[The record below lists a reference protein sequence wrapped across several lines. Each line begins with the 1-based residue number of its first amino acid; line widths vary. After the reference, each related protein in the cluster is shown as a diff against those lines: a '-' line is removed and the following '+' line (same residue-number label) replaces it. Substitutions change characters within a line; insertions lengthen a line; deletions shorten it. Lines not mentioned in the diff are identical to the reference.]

1 MSAPAPTPAPIIPA
15 DADPI
20 EYVQALRFQRDVKH
34 EPSKLRKYT
43 AEQIAKAAISVMLL
57 TVIAAPRAAND
68 EGPNA
73 PACAM
78 RIAA

>member
-1 MSAPAPTPAPIIPA
+1 MNAPQPTPVIPA

-20 EYVQALRFQRDVKH
+20 DYVQALRFKRDVKH

-43 AEQIAKAAISVMLL
+43 AEQIAKAALSAMLL
-57 TVIAAPRAAND
+57 TVIAAPHAAND

-73 PACAM
+73 PACAG
-78 RIAA
+78 RVAA

>member
-1 MSAPAPTPAPIIPA
+1 
-15 DADPI
+15 
-20 EYVQALRFQRDVKH
+20 VQALRFQRDVKH

>member
-1 MSAPAPTPAPIIPA
+1 MNAPQPTPIIPA

-43 AEQIAKAAISVMLL
+43 AEQLAKAALAAAML
-57 TVIAAPRAAND
+57 TVIVAPRAAND

>member
-1 MSAPAPTPAPIIPA
+1 MNAPQPTPIIPA

-20 EYVQALRFQRDVKH
+20 DYVQALRFKRDVKH

-43 AEQIAKAAISVMLL
+43 AEQLAKAALAAAML
-57 TVIAAPRAAND
+57 TVIAAPHAAND

-73 PACAM
+73 PASAG
-78 RIAA
+78 RVAA

>member
-1 MSAPAPTPAPIIPA
+1 MNAPQPTPIIPA

-20 EYVQALRFQRDVKH
+20 EYVQALRFKRDVKH

-43 AEQIAKAAISVMLL
+43 AEQIAKAAISAMLL
-57 TVIAAPRAAND
+57 TVIAAPCASND